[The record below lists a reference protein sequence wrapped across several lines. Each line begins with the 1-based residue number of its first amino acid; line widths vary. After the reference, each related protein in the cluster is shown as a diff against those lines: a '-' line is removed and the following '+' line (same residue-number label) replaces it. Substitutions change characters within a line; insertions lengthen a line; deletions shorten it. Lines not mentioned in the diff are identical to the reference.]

1 VISTRSIEYVPIGSF
16 AFYLHGRTSG
26 EEKFL
31 LLQQV
36 PYQSFPFI
44 EVRVNFRLFKL
55 IRLFM
60 QKVKN
65 ANNKI
70 EVSFD
75 WKMLYFIYREIC
87 DTCK

>member
-1 VISTRSIEYVPIGSF
+1 MAGHPGKKI
-16 AFYLHGRTSG
+16 
-26 EEKFL
+26 FL
-31 LLQQV
+31 LLQQFTIPKV
-36 PYQSFPFI
+36 
-44 EVRVNFRLFKL
+44 RLFKL